1 MDLYGT
7 KNNSILKKT
16 IIIIIELILIT
27 ISYIIMFRGNLFNSD
42 RAVFDS
48 SINTYKKI
56 IIFTF
61 SIIVFLRTSFMMIFL
76 LKRKLPWEE
85 VISVPM
91 AFALYYIG
99 FPLLINKTQVNISL
113 VDYIGIG
120 LFLIGSFLNTFSELQ
135 RHFWKAKPEN
145 KGKIYSKGLFSWSMH
160 INYFGDFLWVI
171 AYAVITWNIFSIS
184 IPIFLFCFFVFYNI
198 PKLDN
203 YLLGKYKDSF
213 TEYSKKTKRFIPF
226 VL

>member
-1 MDLYGT
+1 
-7 KNNSILKKT
+7 
-16 IIIIIELILIT
+16 
-27 ISYIIMFRGNLFNSD
+27 
-42 RAVFDS
+42 
-48 SINTYKKI
+48 
-56 IIFTF
+56 
-61 SIIVFLRTSFMMIFL
+61 
-76 LKRKLPWEE
+76 
-85 VISVPM
+85 M